1 MKKQDEALDL
11 AGAFPETPDL
21 CRRAVLNAVG
31 SYREEKKMKR
41 PFVMAIAIVLILALL
56 GGTALALVN
65 YYSVRDAVANGTP
78 SKEFEQNIIPIE
90 QSKTAQ
96 GITVSLGDA
105 VFDGSTLAA
114 ALELNHEE
122 DAAPQYLISWLKAE
136 CDGEPLTS
144 SVTGSSGDNDG
155 LSTNFFYP
163 SADVR
168 YPTAEKLTILGDI
181 YDQGAYGMG
190 WRELTA
196 PVDWRLEVQIFQ
208 PNWEIVLADEI
219 RDWDAYEAQ
228 FAQTYEQGKIMAE
241 HGVSLEEYVSGMP
254 NFSDCSNEKWFADQL
269 VKSGA
274 FTLADTLI
282 FDFITPLPETKEYG
296 ADQVFAF
303 DDYTLTI
310 RKLTRSFMR
319 VKYQYD
325 VVFAQPQS
333 KEYKYTDLDFAYA
346 LYDQNGREMTFK
358 STTFDFEDDQ
368 RTAHFWGEV
377 EYIED
382 SPLTAIQFRPDARF
396 LMTKEKAQDEGLW
409 FTVEL
414 LDR

>member
-90 QSKTAQ
+90 QSKSAQ

-105 VFDGSTLAA
+105 VFDGTAMTTTLQLA
-114 ALELNHEE
+114 HEE
-122 DAAPQYLISWLKAE
+122 NVGPQYLVTWLTAKSG
-136 CDGEPLTS
+136 GEDLEIES
-144 SVTGSSGDNDG
+144 RSSSGSGDG
-155 LSTNFFYP
+155 YFSHFFYP
-163 SADVR
+163 SAD
-168 YPTAEKLTILGDI
+168 PQIPMAEKLAVSGEI
-181 YDQGAYGMG
+181 YDPDAYGMG
-190 WRELTA
+190 WLDLTA
-196 PVDWRLEVQIFQ
+196 PVEWQLNVQIYK
-208 PNWEIVLADEI
+208 PNWEIVLPEKI
-219 RDWDAYEAQ
+219 NDWDAYEAQ
-228 FAQTYEQGKIMAE
+228 FAQAFEQGKIMA
-241 HGVSLEEYVSGMP
+241 GYGLFLEEYLDNMP
-254 NFSDCSNEKWFADQL
+254 SFGDQEADTWFTDQM
-269 VKSGA
+269 VNSGA
-274 FTLADTLI
+274 FTLADTLT
-282 FDFITPLPETKEYG
+282 FDFTTPLPETQEYG
-296 ADQVFAF
+296 ADQVYAF
-303 DDYTLTI
+303 PDYTITV
-310 RKLTRSFMR
+310 RRLTRSFMR

-396 LMTKEKAQDEGLW
+396 LMTKEKVQDEGLW